1 MGEPWVIEIYQI
13 VKCEA
18 ETLAETP
25 AVEDDPYVARLHVS
39 GAFLPG
45 SSMLPKFSCLWFAA
59 PVHNTEHNMFCQC
72 TPRSHHCLTYHSASS
87 WDPVR
92 TGDG

>member
-25 AVEDDPYVARLHVS
+25 AVEYDPYVARLHVS

-45 SSMLPKFSCLWFAA
+45 SSMLPKFSCLWLQ
-59 PVHNTEHNMFCQC
+59 PQC
-72 TPRSHHCLTYHSASS
+72 TTQNTIFFANVPQE
-87 WDPVR
+87 VIIV
-92 TGDG
+92 